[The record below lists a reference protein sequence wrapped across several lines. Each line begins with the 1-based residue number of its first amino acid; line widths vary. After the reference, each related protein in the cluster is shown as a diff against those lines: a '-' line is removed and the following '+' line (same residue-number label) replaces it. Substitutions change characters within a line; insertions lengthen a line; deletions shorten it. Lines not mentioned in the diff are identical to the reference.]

1 MKVSRDCDSIYEEKK
16 EKVPMSNTKRMAD
29 YILSTKYE
37 DLPAEV
43 VDKIKLFILDEIGNA
58 LGGSRLRS
66 GKIIIDWGKAFS
78 GVPEATIFS
87 NGTKVPISI
96 ASGVNTQ
103 LCMGLELMETYRN
116 RCHPG
121 SGMVMTALGFG
132 EKYSLSGKK
141 IINAI
146 NTAYNVTGRIID
158 ATWPTRD
165 HRERVWN
172 QPYQGCGP
180 LVVAM
185 KLMEL
190 NAEESMHA
198 FGMGLG
204 NGPTMNAHNILY
216 VPASMSKC
224 ANQFHCFVS
233 INAAVLAKNG
243 YTGYHEI
250 LDDPYGFWSVFSD
263 RNRKEIYK
271 SDFDKIHYILTSMSF
286 KPWPTCRWAQPG
298 IQSLLE
304 IMKAQSL
311 HYEDIVEIIFHSHE
325 KITNYP
331 YDNTNPLSQE
341 DAYWSVP
348 WAFAAAAM
356 GYKPGPSW
364 YKKELLKNN
373 KFKQFMQ
380 KVHLKTLPAAVE
392 AFEKEPEK
400 SVSLL
405 EVKSENKKSFNKMT
419 EYCKGDPQMPI
430 SRDEILDKFLS
441 QAEGV
446 IEKKKISKIIDLI
459 SDMENVKD
467 CSRII
472 ELVH

>member
-1 MKVSRDCDSIYEEKK
+1 MSI
-16 EKVPMSNTKRMAD
+16 TKRLVE
-29 YILSTKYE
+29 YILNASYE
-37 DLPAEV
+37 DLPSEV
-43 VDKIKLFILDEIGNA
+43 AIFTLFSKNLEKIKYFVLDEIGNA
-58 LGGSRLRS
+58 LGGSYLKS
-66 GKIIIDWGKAFS
+66 GEIIVDWGKAF
-78 GVPEATIFS
+78 GGAPEATIFS
-87 NGTKVPISI
+87 DGTKVPISI

-121 SGMVMTALGFG
+121 SGMVMTALGIG
-132 EKYSLSGKK
+132 EKYSLSGKE
-141 IINAI
+141 IIAAI
-146 NTAYNVTGRIID
+146 NTAYDVTGRIID

-165 HRERVWN
+165 YKAHVWN

-185 KLMEL
+185 KLMGL
-190 NAEESMHA
+190 TAEECMHA

-204 NGPTMNAHNILY
+204 NGPTMNVHNILY

-224 ANQFHCFVS
+224 ANQFHSFVS
-233 INAAVLAKNG
+233 INAAILAKSG

-250 LDDPYGFWSVFSD
+250 LDDPYGFWSTFSD
-263 RNRKEIYK
+263 TNRKEIYENNLGQ
-271 SDFDKIHYILTSMSF
+271 DYYILTAMAF

-304 IMKAQSL
+304 IMNTESL
-311 HYEDIVEIIFHSHE
+311 ADEDILEITFHSHE
-325 KITNYP
+325 KITHFP
-331 YDNTNPLSQE
+331 YDNTDPLTPE

-364 YKKELLKNN
+364 YMQELFKKD

-392 AFEKEPEK
+392 AFEKEPDK
-400 SVSLL
+400 SISLL
-405 EVKSENKKSFNKMT
+405 EVKTKNGKLIDRRS
-419 EYCKGDPQMPI
+419 EYCKGDPQIPLK
-430 SRDEILDKFLS
+430 REEILDKFLS
-441 QAEGV
+441 QSAGL
-446 IEKKKISKIIDLI
+446 IGKEKARKIIDLI
-459 SDMENVKD
+459 DDLENVKD
-467 CSRII
+467 CSKIAN
-472 ELVH
+472 LVY